1 MSQINT
7 NNLQLVEQ
15 SLASLPEQISQLLT
29 QTKSFKLPKNYK
41 NINKIVISGMGGSNL
56 GGRIIAS
63 VFEADLQ
70 LPILLAPSYEVPGY
84 IDKHTLYICSS
95 YSGLTEETISAYNEA
110 KKKKAKLVVVGS
122 DQSNNILANKA
133 KRDQVPTLLF
143 TVEAN
148 PANQPRLALGYAIFA
163 LAIVLE
169 KAQAL
174 KLTTKQILTANEKMK
189 NWGQKLVPEKSNNTA
204 SKLAHK
210 LYNKNIVIITGEFLE
225 GNAHTLRNQFCEN
238 SKNFADYLVLPELNH
253 YALEGLANPQANNL
267 IFLCF
272 DSALYSPRVQKRAE
286 LTKKIIQKN
295 KLDYISY
302 KLQGKNKLEQ
312 SLEMLQLGVWTT
324 FYLAGL
330 NKVDPIKI
338 PWVDWFKQ
346 QLK

>member
-41 NINKIVISGMGGSNL
+41 NIKKIVISGMGGSNL

-210 LYNKNIVIITGEFLE
+210 LYNKNIVIL
-225 GNAHTLRNQFCEN
+225 H
-238 SKNFADYLVLPELNH
+238 
-253 YALEGLANPQANNL
+253 
-267 IFLCF
+267 
-272 DSALYSPRVQKRAE
+272 
-286 LTKKIIQKN
+286 
-295 KLDYISY
+295 
-302 KLQGKNKLEQ
+302 
-312 SLEMLQLGVWTT
+312 
-324 FYLAGL
+324 
-330 NKVDPIKI
+330 
-338 PWVDWFKQ
+338 
-346 QLK
+346 